1 LEVLLVQRFALF
13 VDAGYLYAE
22 GGKLCCGTASRRRFK
37 VNEREL
43 NVMLSKMMRQ
53 RCGLSLLRTYW
64 YDGARHG
71 LRTVS
76 QQAIACLP
84 NVKLRLGRVNA
95 RGQQK
100 GVDALI
106 YRDLMTLA
114 RDGAIGEAFLLA
126 GDEDLREGVREAQDK
141 GVRVTLI
148 GVTPEPGTR
157 NQSQELLYESDDVV
171 TLTREEICA
180 FFSTLKG
187 PYPQVGGSAD
197 LADVGESFA
206 KRWLESANSDEIR
219 TILENRPRIPP
230 LIDSELIHT
239 GEQTVGTSL
248 RGNEGARH
256 ELRSSFW
263 KVIADK
269 QTE

>member
-1 LEVLLVQRFALF
+1 MQRFALF

-22 GGKLCCGTASRRRFK
+22 GGKLCCGTASRRRFM

-43 NVMLSKMMRQ
+43 NVMLAKMMRE
-53 RCGLSLLRTYW
+53 RCGLSFLRTYW

-71 LRTVS
+71 VRTVS

-95 RGQQK
+95 GGQQK

-114 RDGAIGEAFLLA
+114 RDRAIGEAFLLA

-157 NQSQELLYESDDVV
+157 NQSQELVYESDDVV
-171 TLTREEICA
+171 TLTREDIYA
-180 FFSTLKG
+180 FFATLEG
-187 PYPQVGGSAD
+187 PSPQVGGRAD

-206 KRWLESANSDEIR
+206 IRWLESANTDEIR
-219 TILENRPRIPP
+219 TLLENRPRIPP
-230 LIDSELIHT
+230 MIDSELIHS

-248 RGNEGARH
+248 RGNEEARH
-256 ELRSSFW
+256 QLRSSFW
-263 KVIADK
+263 NIVADM
-269 QTE
+269 QNE